1 VKIGK
6 YAIVSPDA
14 EIDAEVIIG
23 PFTVIESD
31 VQIGSGTVIDSN
43 VLIAPGSRIGK
54 NCHIF
59 HGAVIGTVPQDLK
72 FEGEY
77 TTLNIGDHTTI
88 REFCTINRG
97 TKESGTTIVGS
108 NCLLIAY
115 VHIAHD
121 CVIGNNVILANAVNT
136 GGHVS
141 IDDCAIVVGIVP
153 IHQFVRIGKHSFI
166 GGGFRVDKD
175 VPPYIL
181 AAGQP
186 LKYMNLNI
194 VGLRRRNFSREL
206 INKIK
211 SVYKLIYQSNMNTSQ
226 ALELLKNDQ
235 EQTPELKEIYQFIE
249 KSNRGII

>member
-1 VKIGK
+1 MKIHK
-6 YAIVSPDA
+6 YAIVSSDA
-14 EIDAEVIIG
+14 EIEAEVSVG
-23 PFTVIESD
+23 PFTVVESD
-31 VQIGSGTVIDSN
+31 VQIGSGTIIDSN

-59 HGAVIGTVPQDLK
+59 HGAVIGTIPQDLK

-77 TTLNIGDHTTI
+77 TTLKIGDHTTI
-88 REFCTINRG
+88 REYCTINRG

-108 NCLLIAY
+108 NCLLMAY

-121 CVIGNNVILANAVNT
+121 CVIGSNVILANAVNMA
-136 GGHVS
+136 GHVS
-141 IDDCAIVVGIVP
+141 IDDYATVGGIVP

-194 VGLRRRNFSREL
+194 VGLRRRNFPREL

-226 ALELLKNDQ
+226 ALELLKNEQ
-235 EQTPELKEIYQFIE
+235 EQIPELKEIYQFIE
-249 KSNRGII
+249 KSDRGII

>member
-1 VKIGK
+1 MQIDK
-6 YAIVSPDA
+6 YAVVSPDA
-14 EIDAEVIIG
+14 EIDSDVIIG
-23 PFTVIESD
+23 PFSVIQSD
-31 VQIGSGTVIDSN
+31 VQIGSGTIIDSN
-43 VLIAPGSRIGK
+43 VLIAPGSRSGK

-59 HGAVIGTVPQDLK
+59 HGAVIGTIPQDLK

-77 TTLNIGDHTTI
+77 TTLKIGDYTTI
-88 REFCTINRG
+88 REFCTLNRG

-108 NCLLIAY
+108 NCLIMSY

-121 CVIGNNVILANAVNT
+121 CVIGNNVILANVVNMA
-136 GGHVS
+136 GHVS
-141 IDDCAIVVGIVP
+141 IDDYVIIGGIVP

-166 GGGFRVDKD
+166 GGGFRVDRD

-186 LKYMNLNI
+186 LKYMSLNN
-194 VGLRRRNFSREL
+194 VGLRRRNFPREL

-211 SVYKLIYQSNMNTSQ
+211 SAYKLIYQSNMNTSQ
-226 ALELLKNDQ
+226 ALEILKSNE
-235 EQTPELKEIYQFIE
+235 EQIPEIKEIYQFIE